1 MDLAIIIVSYNVRD
15 MLRDC
20 LISVEQSLAA
30 SPHLRG
36 EAWVVDNAS
45 ADGSAAMVHSEF
57 PRVRLVASAE
67 NLGFAGG
74 NNLALR
80 FLGLGAETRAAKPE
94 EVTQRTLPPAE
105 ERAALSGYASRR
117 TDDVP
122 PRYILLLNP
131 DTIVQGNA
139 LARMVAFLDETPQ
152 AGGCGA
158 QLAYPDGR
166 FQHGAF
172 RFPSLAQIAFDLF
185 PPPGRLNQPLLDSR
199 LNGRY
204 SRRRYQADRPF
215 PVDFVLGAA
224 LMVRTA
230 AIQQIGL
237 LDEGYFMYCEEM
249 DWQRR
254 LTAAGWTIFCVPT
267 AHVVHVG
274 GASASQ
280 FRGPMLVA
288 LWRSRLR
295 YFRRYHSP
303 TFNRLA
309 GWLIRL
315 GMRAEARRARRLAPP
330 DLDQRLAAYRE
341 VALLAQRQLKPV

>member
-15 MLRDC
+15 LLRNC
-20 LISVEQSLAA
+20 LTSVEQSLVA
-30 SPHLRG
+30 SPHLRS
-36 EAWVVDNAS
+36 AVWVVDNAS
-45 ADGSAAMVHSEF
+45 ADGSAAMVQTEF
-57 PRVRLVASAE
+57 PRVRLIASAE

-80 FLGLGAETRAAKPE
+80 LMGLAAETRAAQPE
-94 EVTQRTLPPAE
+94 EVT
-105 ERAALSGYASRR
+105 RR
-117 TDDVP
+117 TPQPANEHAPLFQHASPVADDVP

-131 DTIVQGNA
+131 DTVVQGDA
-139 LARMVAFLDETPQ
+139 LARMVAFLDDTPH

-158 QLAYPDGR
+158 QLVYPDGH

-185 PPPGRLNQPLLDSR
+185 PPPGRLNQPLLNSR

-204 SRRRYQADRPF
+204 SRRQYQAGRPF

-254 LTAAGWTIFCVPT
+254 LTAAGWAIFCVPT

-295 YFRRYHSP
+295 YFQLYHSP
-303 TFNRLA
+303 TFNRQA

-341 VALLAQRQLKPV
+341 VTLLAQHRL